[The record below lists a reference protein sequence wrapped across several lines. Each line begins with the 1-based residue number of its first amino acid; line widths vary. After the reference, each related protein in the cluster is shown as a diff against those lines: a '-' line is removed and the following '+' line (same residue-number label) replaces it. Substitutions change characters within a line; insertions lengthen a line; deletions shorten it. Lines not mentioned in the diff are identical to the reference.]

1 MELIVLDLARGWV
14 ARPPP
19 PSAGVEDVVCRVGAA
34 GMEEE
39 VGLNVTELR
48 LRPGGAEEC

>member
-14 ARPPP
+14 VRPPP
-19 PSAGVEDVVCRVGAA
+19 PSAGIEDAVCRAGAA

-48 LRPGGAEEC
+48 LRPGGARWC